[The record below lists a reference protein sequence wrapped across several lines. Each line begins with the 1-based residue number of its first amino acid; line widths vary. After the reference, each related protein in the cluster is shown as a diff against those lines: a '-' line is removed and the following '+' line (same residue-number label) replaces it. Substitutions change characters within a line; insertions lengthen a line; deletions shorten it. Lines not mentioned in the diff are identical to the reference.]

1 MTIET
6 IETIYDLK
14 FDTWNFL
21 ICALR
26 I

>member
-14 FDTWNFL
+14 IDTWNFS
-21 ICALR
+21 IYALR